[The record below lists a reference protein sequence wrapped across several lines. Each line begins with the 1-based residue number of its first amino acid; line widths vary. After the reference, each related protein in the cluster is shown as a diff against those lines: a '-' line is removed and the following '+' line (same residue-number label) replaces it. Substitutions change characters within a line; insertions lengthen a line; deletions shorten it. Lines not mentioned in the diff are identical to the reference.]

1 MQWIQF
7 PDNRISVCGLPWFVE
22 EAPSVRRLPTRMKD
36 RIRQPLWNLAQ
47 MPAGGRLRF
56 RTDTTAL
63 EIRATYPNSAA
74 HGNMSLIGQSG
85 ICVYVDGYHWV
96 SQAPGPISD
105 KNAGV
110 FEGKLFSGAPKRM
123 RDVTLYLPNY
133 NAVDIDVIG
142 IDDDAAIEPSDHFVI
157 SRPIVFY
164 GSSITQ
170 GGCASRSGMSY
181 EAILGRIL
189 DVDFVN
195 LGFSGNGLGEP
206 ELAEAMAEIDA
217 ACYVLD
223 YAVNLPEVDQL
234 HGNYTAFI
242 KTIRAKRPDTPI
254 VAVTPI
260 FATHERWSAEA
271 RRRWNGF
278 REIIRAEVGQLVAGG
293 DPIRLIEGYS
303 LFGPDIADG
312 MADAVHP
319 NDVGFTAMATRLAP
333 TIAQVVGLDIE
344 R

>member
-1 MQWIQF
+1 MQWISF
-7 PDNRISVCGLPWFVE
+7 PDDRITVCGLPWFAE
-22 EAPSVRRLPTRMKD
+22 EAPSVRRLPTSMKD
-36 RIRQPLWNLAQ
+36 RIRPPVWHLAQ

-63 EIRATYPNSAA
+63 EIRAVYPDSAA

-85 ICVYVDGYHWV
+85 ICVYVDGYHWI

-105 KNAGV
+105 TNAGV
-110 FEGKLFSGAPKRM
+110 FEGKLFTGAPKRM
-123 RDVTLYLPNY
+123 RDITLYLPNY
-133 NAVDIDVIG
+133 NAIEVEVIG
-142 IDDDAAIEPSDHFVI
+142 VDEDATIEPSNHFATP
-157 SRPIVFY
+157 RPVVFY

-181 EAILGRIL
+181 EAILGRML
-189 DVDFVN
+189 GVDFVN
-195 LGFSGNGLGEP
+195 LGFSGNGLGDP

-223 YAVNLPEVDQL
+223 YAVNLPNPDEL
-234 HGNYTAFI
+234 RGNYTRFI
-242 KTIRAKRPDTPI
+242 KTIREKRPDTPI
-254 VAVTPI
+254 VAITPI
-260 FATHERWSAEA
+260 FATHERWSATSRA
-271 RRRWNGF
+271 HWNGF
-278 REIIRAEVGQLVAGG
+278 REIIRAEVGQLVADG

-333 TIAQVVGLDIE
+333 IIADVVGLDIE